1 MSLEENKAIVR
12 RFIEAYNKQNLDLF
26 DDLVAPDFVD
36 HVHQQQGLESLKQIF
51 NMAFIG
57 MSDLH
62 ETIEDISAEGDKV
75 WVRLTYTGT
84 HTGEWFGL
92 APTGKKVTTMM
103 FAVYRIV
110 NGKLVEG
117 WFLTDNLALFKQLD
131 IIEYTEKGKIFSPE
145 EAK

>member
-1 MSLEENKAIVR
+1 
-12 RFIEAYNKQNLDLF
+12 
-26 DDLVAPDFVD
+26 
-36 HVHQQQGLESLKQIF
+36 
-51 NMAFIG
+51 MAFIG

-75 WVRLTYTGT
+75 WVRLTYNGT

-145 EAK
+145 PVK